1 MFPPHF
7 DCIQLR
13 EALLGGKEINMSYG
27 VKKRKNG
34 NYYAYVSVY
43 LGKDKN
49 GKEKKREYG
58 AGTYSLKR
66 EAVAAAKKKEVELSR
81 GSDVDLLGM
90 SFADYYHYW
99 FNTFKKNT
107 VSLGRQ
113 RNYLHTGELIKDFFK
128 DKRPNEIR
136 RSDYQVF
143 LNQYGKDHAKSTVEK
158 VAGACRAAVRSAI
171 DDDIITKDFTKNTKL
186 VYNKAHERKVEY
198 LSEAELRRFKAVLLS
213 DMDRHNTGRFM
224 ILTAIYTGMRKQEV
238 QALTWNDIDF
248 DNRTITIDKA
258 WNDQEKNIKS
268 TKTEN
273 SNRTIPVNP
282 ELLRYLKLLR
292 ENGSDKVF
300 ANKFG
305 SLATSSALS
314 KLIRSILK
322 QAKIEKKGFAFHSLR
337 HVHVAYLL
345 SKGVDIAAISKRL
358 GHANVTITLN
368 RYAYMMEELKAR
380 NDEKIV
386 NELSDL

>member
-322 QAKIEKKGFAFHSLR
+322 KAKIEKKGFAFHSLR